1 MFFTI
6 PGELISIVTFPGV
19 IMHEFAHRFFCDLT
33 RVPVYAVCYFR
44 VNKTAGY
51 VIHAPTKSVIKSF
64 LITCGP
70 FILNTIL
77 CAMLLA
83 FPMVSYQ
90 FGKPEHYTL
99 TIVLGWLGFS
109 VGSHAIPSKPDINN
123 FIETLDNSTAL
134 FLFRMPLYLFSMILL
149 LFNILSVVWF
159 DFIFA
164 YGVGLLGTCLVGKF
178 F

>member
-1 MFFTI
+1 MFYTI

-19 IMHEFAHRFFCDLT
+19 IMHEFAHRLFCDIT

-44 VNKTAGY
+44 VDKTAGY
-51 VIHAPTKSVIKSF
+51 VIHAPTKSIIKSF

-70 FILNTIL
+70 FIINTIL

-90 FGKPEHYTL
+90 FGKPGHYIL
-99 TIVLGWLGFS
+99 TNVLGWLGFS
-109 VGSHAIPSKPDINN
+109 VGSHAIPSKMDVDN
-123 FIETLDNSTAL
+123 FIEALDNSTIW
-134 FLFRMPLYLFSMILL
+134 FLFRMPFYLFSYMLVV
-149 LFNILSVVWF
+149 FNALSVVWF

-164 YGVGLLGTCLVGKF
+164 YGLGLLGTYLVGKF
-178 F
+178 V